1 MIFGALSRD
10 IFNYTFD
17 GAYDII
23 MSAFLFELK
32 KCHVKWNNKKFKLFY
47 SEKCLYQFIE
57 NNIKTWFDAQDL
69 EITFKGYRKRK
80 FWFNERKTFK
90 FIINVEEIKEF
101 RSDKVIHLEFLR
113 DNIFRVS
120 FVNLSESVLLEI

>member
-10 IFNYTFD
+10 ILNYTFD

-23 MSAFLFELK
+23 MSAVLFELK
-32 KCHVKWNNKKFKLFY
+32 KCHVKWNNKIFKLFY
-47 SEKCLYQFIE
+47 GEKCLYQFISK
-57 NNIKTWFDAQDL
+57 NIKTWFDAQDL

-101 RSDKVIHLEFLR
+101 SSDKVIHLEFVK

-120 FVNLSESVLLEI
+120 FVNLSVSVLLEI